1 MKKNSY
7 LKSVAVCG
15 ILGLWAVVGAVSGC
29 SGKEED
35 YPTGEK
41 PPAIES
47 VRKVACIGNSITYGA
62 RQFLNDR
69 EKECYPAL
77 LGNMLGEGFE
87 VENFGRSGTTLLKN
101 GNSPY
106 WDTPEYSNAKAF
118 LPNIVIVKFGT
129 NDSRSINWPYHGSEF
144 ESDLTDFVFELRS
157 LSTRPRVFLC
167 TPAIAYS
174 NSIGADDGVI
184 TSEIIPAI
192 QRVAA
197 AQNLTVIDLHTALQ
211 GYQELFPDGIHPG
224 LEGNKI
230 IATTIYNVLAE
241 EYSLNQ

>member
-1 MKKNSY
+1 MKKYSCY
-7 LKSVAVCG
+7 RTWGACVLAFT
-15 ILGLWAVVGAVSGC
+15 LLAVVVGC
-29 SGKEED
+29 SGEDDD
-35 YPTGEK
+35 YPKGDR
-41 PPAIES
+41 PPVIES

-77 LGNMLGEGFE
+77 LGNMLGENFE
-87 VENFGRSGTTLLKN
+87 VGNFGCSGTTLLKN
-101 GNSPY
+101 GNQPY
-106 WDTPEYSNAKAF
+106 WNTKEFTNAKAF

-129 NDSRSINWPYHGSEF
+129 NDSRSINWPNHGAEF
-144 ESDLTDFVFELRS
+144 ESDLTDFVLELRS

-192 QRVAA
+192 ERVAET
-197 AQNLTVIDLHTALQ
+197 QGLTVIDLHTALQ
-211 GYQELFPDGIHPG
+211 GHQDLFPDGIHPG
-224 LEGNKI
+224 IEGNQL
-230 IATTIYNVLAE
+230 IASTIYDVLAR
-241 EYSLNQ
+241 EYSLNN